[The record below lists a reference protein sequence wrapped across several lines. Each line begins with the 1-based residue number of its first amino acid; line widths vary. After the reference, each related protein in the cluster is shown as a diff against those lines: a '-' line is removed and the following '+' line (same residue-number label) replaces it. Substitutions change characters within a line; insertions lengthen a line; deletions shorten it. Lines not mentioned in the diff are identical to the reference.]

1 MNFFETVYKIVKTIP
16 KGKVA
21 SYGQIAKLAGNSKM
35 SRQVGWALHVN
46 PSQGEIPCHRVVMK
60 DGSLT
65 KGFAFGGIEIQ
76 RAMLESEGVIVNN
89 DFKVDMKKFGWQSEE
104 GGQNEKRI

>member
-35 SRQVGWALHVN
+35 SRQVGWALHSN
-46 PSQGEIPCHRVVMK
+46 PYQGTVPCHRVVFK

-65 KGFAFGGIEIQ
+65 EGFAFGGKDVQKAE
-76 RAMLESEGVIVNN
+76 LVSEGVPFIG
-89 DFKVDMKKFGWQSEE
+89 DYKVDINKCRF
-104 GGQNEKRI
+104 